1 MQWRIVYDFGGQ
13 KETCKYLM
21 LADQLS
27 GNTCYII
34 ILITMKLKYGNELT
48 WHYPFQL
55 SFNLWDFSWLLIDY
69 FSYSVCYFWLYS
81 FQSLLLKTATN

>member
-1 MQWRIVYDFGGQ
+1 MQQRIVYDFGEQ

-34 ILITMKLKYGNELT
+34 ILITMKLKYGNER
-48 WHYPFQL
+48 
-55 SFNLWDFSWLLIDY
+55 
-69 FSYSVCYFWLYS
+69 
-81 FQSLLLKTATN
+81 